1 MLVFGPYRSIP
12 RDVDFK
18 VFNLT
23 SQTQVIERL
32 PGLFPALY
40 DQSFINNGE
49 LEKQFDQWYYNY
61 IMNDPTAMTS
71 VMIILQ
77 TLYNGDNVYVCIS
90 EYSSDPIIALIN
102 ESFMKFI
109 QQRYDIKYSII
120 NEPEDFDYV
129 PHDGCDIMSVYGI
142 QNFDEDRMKFERL
155 KTEQGILGNYYV

>member
-49 LEKQFDQWYYNY
+49 LEKQF
-61 IMNDPTAMTS
+61 A
-71 VMIILQ
+71 
-77 TLYNGDNVYVCIS
+77 
-90 EYSSDPIIALIN
+90 
-102 ESFMKFI
+102 
-109 QQRYDIKYSII
+109 
-120 NEPEDFDYV
+120 
-129 PHDGCDIMSVYGI
+129 
-142 QNFDEDRMKFERL
+142 
-155 KTEQGILGNYYV
+155 